1 LQVLIESRDR
11 RASPIPI
18 SRCQAFERAINV
30 ATAIIHIMKIGV
42 FSVILGSMKL
52 EQTLDYLS
60 GLGVQA
66 IELGAGGYAG
76 TRHCPVDALLASDR
90 KAKEFL
96 KAIHSRGLQ
105 ISALTCAGNNVHP
118 NKRKAAT
125 FDRDFRRAVE
135 LANKLAVEVVITF
148 SGCPGG
154 ARGDRSPNWVTCPWP
169 PDYLEILDYQWNR
182 VVIPYW
188 TKAAKLLGRHGVKVG
203 LEMHPGFVV
212 YNPETLL
219 KLRKAVGPVIGANF
233 DPSHLFW
240 QGIDPCMAVRAL
252 KGAIWHCHAKDTAI
266 HKWNSTTHGIL
277 DTKHYREELNRAWIF
292 RTVGYGHPRHF
303 WCDFVSALRMTGY
316 DGVLSMEHEDSLM
329 TPREGLEKGV
339 RFLQSIV
346 LNEARGTVTW
356 A

>member
-1 LQVLIESRDR
+1 
-11 RASPIPI
+11 
-18 SRCQAFERAINV
+18 
-30 ATAIIHIMKIGV
+30 MKVGV
-42 FSVILGSMKL
+42 FTVILGSRKL
-52 EQTLDYLS
+52 EATLDYLA

-66 IELGAGGYAG
+66 VELGAGGYAG
-76 TRHCPVDALLASDR
+76 TSHCPVDNLLASNR
-90 KAKEFL
+90 KAKEFVQ
-96 KAIHSRGLQ
+96 AIRSRGLQ
-105 ISALTCAGNNVHP
+105 ISALTCAGNNIHP
-118 NKRKAAT
+118 IKKLAAS
-125 FDRDFRRAVE
+125 FDRDFQKTVR
-135 LANKLAVEVVITF
+135 LANKLEVDVVITF
-148 SGCPGG
+148 AGCPGG
-154 ARGDRSPNWVTCPWP
+154 APGDRSPNWVTCPWP
-169 PDYLEILDYQWNR
+169 PDYLKILDYQWNK

-188 TKAAKLLGRHGVKVG
+188 QKAARLLTQSGVKVG

-219 KLRKAVGPVIGANF
+219 RLRKAVGPVIGANF

-240 QGIDPCMAVRAL
+240 QGIDPCAAVRAL

-266 HKWNSTTHGIL
+266 HEWNSITNGTL
-277 DTKHYREELNRAWIF
+277 DTKHYRDELNRSWIF

-303 WCDFVSALRMTGY
+303 WCNFVSTLRMIGY

-346 LNEARGTVTW
+346 LEEAKGKVTW

>member
-1 LQVLIESRDR
+1 
-11 RASPIPI
+11 
-18 SRCQAFERAINV
+18 
-30 ATAIIHIMKIGV
+30 MKIGV
-42 FSVILGSMKL
+42 FTVILGSLKF
-52 EQTLDYLS
+52 ERALDYLA

-66 IELGAGGYAG
+66 VELGAGGFA
-76 TRHCPVDALLASDR
+76 RSKHCPLEVLLASDR
-90 KAKEFL
+90 KTKEL
-96 KAIHSRGLQ
+96 LDAVTSRGLT
-105 ISALTCAGNNVHP
+105 ISALNAAGNPLHP
-118 NKRKAAT
+118 QRALATSFHKDYQKVVRLAAQLGVDT
-125 FDRDFRRAVE
+125 
-135 LANKLAVEVVITF
+135 VITF

-154 ARGDRSPNWVTCPWP
+154 APGDRSPNWVTCPWP
-169 PDYLEILDYQWNR
+169 PDYLKILEYQWNR

-188 TKAAKLLGRHGVKVG
+188 TKTAEWTRRQGIQKIG

-219 KLRKAVGPVIGANF
+219 KLRAAAGRSIGANF

-240 QGIDPCMAVRAL
+240 QGIDPCAALRAL

-266 HKWNSTTHGIL
+266 HKWNAVTHGTL
-277 DTKHYREELNRAWIF
+277 DTKHYRDELNRAWIF

-303 WCDFVSALRMTGY
+303 WCDFVSTLRMIGY

-329 TPREGLEKGV
+329 TAREGLEKGI

-346 LNEARGTVTW
+346 LSEPKGEVTW

>member
-1 LQVLIESRDR
+1 
-11 RASPIPI
+11 
-18 SRCQAFERAINV
+18 
-30 ATAIIHIMKIGV
+30 MKVGV
-42 FSVILGSMKL
+42 FTVILGSRKL
-52 EQTLDYLS
+52 EATLDYLA

-66 IELGAGGYAG
+66 VELGAGGYAA
-76 TRHCPVDALLASDR
+76 TSHCPVDELLASQR
-90 KAKEFL
+90 KAKEFVQ
-96 KAIHSRGLQ
+96 AIRSRGLQ
-105 ISALTCAGNNVHP
+105 ISALTCAGNNIHP
-118 NKRKAAT
+118 IKKLAAS
-125 FDRDFRRAVE
+125 FDRDFQKAIR
-135 LANKLAVEVVITF
+135 LANKLEVGVVITF
-148 SGCPGG
+148 AGCPGG
-154 ARGDRSPNWVTCPWP
+154 APGDRSPNWVTCPWP
-169 PDYLEILDYQWNR
+169 PDYLEILDYQWNK

-188 TKAAKLLGRHGVKVG
+188 QKAARLLKQNGVKVG

-219 KLRKAVGPVIGANF
+219 RLRKAAGPVIGANF

-240 QGIDPCMAVRAL
+240 QGIDPCAAVRAL

-266 HKWNSTTHGIL
+266 HEWNSVTNGTL
-277 DTKHYREELNRAWIF
+277 DTKHYRDELNRSWIF

-303 WCDFVSALRMTGY
+303 WCDFVSTLRMCGY

-346 LNEARGTVTW
+346 LEEAKGKVTW